1 MVTYFLNGKTLVII
15 GIIQL
20 GIANSLCFFI
30 PGFAVVL
37 ILTRK
42 YEMNPIL
49 KILLG
54 YFFSILITGLSAY
67 IFGLGFDVATSE
79 LKNFYIMLYSGIIII
94 FLIFHTSYKINL
106 LSDRRIQHYS
116 FYRIVVSE
124 LSQSLNY
131 VKRRYSEL
139 LVFGSILMLLILSTY
154 YIYNGTTISDQWFH
168 QGRAILFLT
177 GSFRE
182 AVIEGAD
189 NPVYPPFQSALLAAL
204 TTIGG
209 NPIVNSY
216 ASIAFLNMAPVF
228 AFYYFFSKWVPSKYY
243 RANILAS
250 SLFAVGSG
258 FNWIYLLGLAITSN
272 PIISQHSFLEILN
285 SIRTVTI
292 IRPTNFIFS
301 AEPDFSTGLIYL
313 ALPAGLVLLGIIQH
327 RFGTKL
333 HHVAIV
339 TAISVVGIL
348 SHYEFFLF
356 VMVAALLPLIFKLE
370 KQNYLYLGLMLSFS
384 IVFLIDT
391 VFPGNYYSSNLIF
404 KFPLLYLIVIFVS
417 ITWVFYV
424 AIGRF
429 RHLPISLRKFSIKIP
444 KIKNRYYIVV
454 ALLLISFILY
464 MYFLSYLVLVQLS
477 ADYLKNNTEGY
488 VVPWYVYPM
497 KLGLPGLLGLVFIFS
512 YLVKKFDNKLFVFG
526 ILAIVAF
533 ITGNFYDE
541 HRFSKFIMLAMT
553 AYASL
558 LVYRIINLNFS
569 NKIYV
574 NGLIIS
580 ALIVCCVLSVV
591 LYIGSNSLVLQ
602 TMDFTTNPKRNFPQN
617 SEIQLYE
624 KLLNSID
631 ISSKKYNIVSF
642 PSEYYVV
649 QGSPLMSKLQGF
661 SGFPYAKLFQ
671 ESIESKFIYVRCIL
685 SSIGG

>member
-1 MVTYFLNGKTLVII
+1 MTLQFEKKHYLYLALVSILPGLLIYHILSYLFVIPRITIPISIIIPILIFGLIRYYSSSHFDINTSNKDSILKGNQKSDLDEHDHKKTISAARSISFAVIFALLVVTFAFSKPEDVHLFAEWKDIDLI

-37 ILTRK
+37 ILSRK

-106 LSDRRIQHYS
+106 LSDRRVQHYS

-216 ASIAFLNMAPVF
+216 ASIAFLNMVSVF

-258 FNWIYLLGLAITSN
+258 FNWIYLLGLTITSN

-301 AEPDFSTGLIYL
+301 AEPDFSTGSDLSC
-313 ALPAGLVLLGIIQH
+313 ASGRT
-327 RFGTKL
+327 RF
-333 HHVAIV
+333 VR
-339 TAISVVGIL
+339 
-348 SHYEFFLF
+348 
-356 VMVAALLPLIFKLE
+356 
-370 KQNYLYLGLMLSFS
+370 N
-384 IVFLIDT
+384 
-391 VFPGNYYSSNLIF
+391 N
-404 KFPLLYLIVIFVS
+404 
-417 ITWVFYV
+417 
-424 AIGRF
+424 
-429 RHLPISLRKFSIKIP
+429 
-444 KIKNRYYIVV
+444 
-454 ALLLISFILY
+454 
-464 MYFLSYLVLVQLS
+464 S
-477 ADYLKNNTEGY
+477 A
-488 VVPWYVYPM
+488 
-497 KLGLPGLLGLVFIFS
+497 
-512 YLVKKFDNKLFVFG
+512 
-526 ILAIVAF
+526 
-533 ITGNFYDE
+533 
-541 HRFSKFIMLAMT
+541 
-553 AYASL
+553 
-558 LVYRIINLNFS
+558 
-569 NKIYV
+569 
-574 NGLIIS
+574 
-580 ALIVCCVLSVV
+580 
-591 LYIGSNSLVLQ
+591 
-602 TMDFTTNPKRNFPQN
+602 
-617 SEIQLYE
+617 
-624 KLLNSID
+624 
-631 ISSKKYNIVSF
+631 
-642 PSEYYVV
+642 
-649 QGSPLMSKLQGF
+649 
-661 SGFPYAKLFQ
+661 
-671 ESIESKFIYVRCIL
+671 
-685 SSIGG
+685 

>member
-1 MVTYFLNGKTLVII
+1 MDLTFQFEKKHYLYLGLVSILPGLLVYYILSSLFVIPRITIPISIVIPILIFGLIRYYSTSHFDSNTRNTDSILIDYQKSDIDEPDHKKTNSAVRSITFATVFGLLVVTFAFSQPDDVHLFVEWKYIGLI

-20 GIANSLCFFI
+20 GVANSLCFFI
-30 PGFAVVL
+30 PGFAIVL

-42 YEMNPIL
+42 YETNPIL

-54 YFFSILITGLSAY
+54 YLFSILITGLTAY
-67 IFGLGFDVATSE
+67 VFALGFDVATSK

-94 FLIFHTSYKINL
+94 FLTFHTNYKITL
-106 LSDRRIQHYS
+106 LSDRRIQRYS
-116 FYRIVVSE
+116 FYRIIVSE

-131 VKRRYSEL
+131 IKRRYSEL
-139 LVFGSILMLLILSTY
+139 LVFGSILMLLFLSTY

-182 AVIEGAD
+182 VVIDRAD
-189 NPVYPPFQSALLAAL
+189 NAVVPPFQSALLAAL

-216 ASIAFLNMAPVF
+216 ASMAFLNMAPVF

-250 SLFAVGSG
+250 ALFAVGSG
-258 FNWIYLLGLAITSN
+258 FNWIYLLGLALTSK
-272 PIISQHSFLEILN
+272 PIIPHDSFLEILN

-333 HHVAIV
+333 QHVAIV

-391 VFPGNYYSSNLIF
+391 VFPGNYYSSDLIF
-404 KFPLLYLIVIFVS
+404 EFPLLYLIVIFVF
-417 ITWVFYV
+417 ITWVFYI
-424 AIGRF
+424 AIGRL
-429 RHLPISLRKFSIKIP
+429 RHLPIRLHKFSIKIP
-444 KIKNRYYIVV
+444 KI
-454 ALLLISFILY
+454 
-464 MYFLSYLVLVQLS
+464 
-477 ADYLKNNTEGY
+477 
-488 VVPWYVYPM
+488 
-497 KLGLPGLLGLVFIFS
+497 
-512 YLVKKFDNKLFVFG
+512 
-526 ILAIVAF
+526 
-533 ITGNFYDE
+533 
-541 HRFSKFIMLAMT
+541 
-553 AYASL
+553 
-558 LVYRIINLNFS
+558 
-569 NKIYV
+569 
-574 NGLIIS
+574 
-580 ALIVCCVLSVV
+580 
-591 LYIGSNSLVLQ
+591 
-602 TMDFTTNPKRNFPQN
+602 
-617 SEIQLYE
+617 
-624 KLLNSID
+624 
-631 ISSKKYNIVSF
+631 
-642 PSEYYVV
+642 
-649 QGSPLMSKLQGF
+649 
-661 SGFPYAKLFQ
+661 
-671 ESIESKFIYVRCIL
+671 
-685 SSIGG
+685 